1 MSSGSTQ
8 FQWMNRAELPDA
20 LPAGCGKRV
29 FDLCDRLMSCVLE
42 ESAPDDFLRQ
52 QLPEIASELSVQWGA
67 VVQRKPE
74 WSTLAEFGRL
84 PLQTLPFGILGESLD
99 RDAGG
104 FIALDEAA
112 GWSLVT
118 IPLTSNAFPSS
129 LLSLAGQNMSPT
141 EILPASLAV
150 GRTLSFCLDVSERQS
165 RSTRRIERLRS
176 TLQIA
181 SSIAGVH
188 ESQPLLELLAQEAT
202 RLLECDRASIFLWDR
217 EHKEIVACPAL
228 GVDGGTLRLPDNKG
242 LVGEV
247 IQNGSAARI
256 DEAYEDPRFS
266 RSADEASGYVTKNLL
281 CWPMRDD
288 SDELIGAFEVINKNE
303 GAFTQDDEECLTLL
317 ASQAAVAIRN
327 TQEREQLVRSRNQL
341 AEQVMQ
347 GVRLVGES
355 PAIAALK
362 SSIERLASTDLPVL
376 ILGESGTGKEVV
388 AQSLHY
394 YGQRADQPFVAVN
407 CAALAETL
415 LESELFG
422 HEKGAFTDAGETRQG
437 KFELADGGTLFLD
450 EIGDMSLGGQAKL
463 LRVLEQKNITRVGGS
478 QPISINVRVI
488 AATNSNLAEKVSQ
501 KTFREDLYYRLSV
514 VTQNLPALR
523 DRPEDIVPLATHFLE
538 QFCPQAGRPLM
549 KLSPDARKKLQSHH
563 WPGNVRELRNLM
575 ERIAFLSSSDR
586 IGVDD
591 LAFIISPERQGM
603 LEPSADMSLNDATL
617 LFQQEFI
624 RRSIKR
630 VQGNMSEAARL
641 LGLHRS
647 NLYRKMRQL
656 EMHEGGGDKNE

>member
-1 MSSGSTQ
+1 MRCKWLVVISG
-8 FQWMNRAELPDA
+8 A
-20 LPAGCGKRV
+20 
-29 FDLCDRLMSCVLE
+29 
-42 ESAPDDFLRQ
+42 
-52 QLPEIASELSVQWGA
+52 
-67 VVQRKPE
+67 
-74 WSTLAEFGRL
+74 
-84 PLQTLPFGILGESLD
+84 ILGLTLFGLAGVVRAD
-99 RDAGG
+99 LIALGKAGG
-104 FIALDEAA
+104 
-112 GWSLVT
+112 WSMVT

-129 LLSLAGQNMSPT
+129 LLLLAGQNLSST

-150 GRTLSFCLDVSERQS
+150 GRTLSFCLDVSEFQA
-165 RSTRRIERLRS
+165 RSTRRIERLCS

-181 SSIAGVH
+181 TSIAGVR
-188 ESQPLLELLAQEAT
+188 ESQPLLELIAQEAT

-217 EHKEIVACPAL
+217 EHQEIVACPAL
-228 GVDGGTLRLPDNKG
+228 GVEGGVLRLPDNQG

-247 IQNGSAARI
+247 IQHGASARV
-256 DEAYEDPRFS
+256 DDAYEDPRFS
-266 RSADEASGYVTKNLL
+266 HSADEASGYVTKNLL

-288 SDELIGAFEVINKNE
+288 TDVLIGAFEVINKNE
-303 GAFTQDDEECLTLL
+303 GAFTPDDEECLTLL
-317 ASQAAVAIRN
+317 ASQAAIAIRN

-341 AEQVMQ
+341 TEQVTQ
-347 GVRLVGES
+347 GMRLVGKS
-355 PAIAALK
+355 PAIVALK

-376 ILGESGTGKEVV
+376 ILGESGTGKEIV
-388 AQSLHY
+388 AQALHY
-394 YGQRADQPFVAVN
+394 YGQRADRPFIAVN

-422 HEKGAFTDAGETRQG
+422 HEKGAFTDASETRQG

-478 QPISINVRVI
+478 QTIPINVRIV
-488 AATNSNLAEKVSQ
+488 AATNANLAESVGQ

-523 DRPEDIVPLATHFLE
+523 DRPEDILLLVNHFLE
-538 QFCPQAGRPLM
+538 QFCLQVGRPLL
-549 KLSPDARKKLQSHH
+549 KLSPDAKKRLQSHH

-575 ERIAFLSSSDR
+575 ERIAFLTTGNR
-586 IGVDD
+586 IETDD
-591 LAFIISPERQGM
+591 LAFILSPGRQGM
-603 LEPSADMSLNDATL
+603 LEPSTDMSLGDATN
-617 LFQQEFI
+617 LFQQDFI
-624 RRSIKR
+624 RRSIER

-656 EMHEGGGDKNE
+656 EMHEVGGNKNE